1 MQTETLA
8 NVGAQVVVETV
19 SPKSTFKLLD
29 MFSGSTHS
37 IKFHAHVLRGTAGYT
52 MVLWVFTLVTATGL
66 FGRFRRTCY
75 LILQGKYV
83 WFRLL
88 QLNQIQ

>member
-1 MQTETLA
+1 MQTETLV
-8 NVGAQVVVETV
+8 NVGVQVVVETV
-19 SPKSTFKLLD
+19 SPKSKLKLLD

-37 IKFHAHVLRGTAGYT
+37 IKFQAHVLRGTAGYT
-52 MVLWVFTLVTATGL
+52 MVLWVFKLVTATGL

-75 LILQGKYV
+75 LKLQSKYV
-83 WFRLL
+83 WFRSL